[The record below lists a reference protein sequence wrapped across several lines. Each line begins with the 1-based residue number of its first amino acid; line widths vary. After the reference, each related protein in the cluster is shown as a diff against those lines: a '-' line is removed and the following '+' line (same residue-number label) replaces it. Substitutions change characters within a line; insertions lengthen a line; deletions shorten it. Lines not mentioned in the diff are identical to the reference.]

1 MGKINTRIFWN
12 IFSNLLK
19 QKQNFPVLRKHNFPT
34 PVLNFRHSVLW
45 VIELQFGRG
54 SWADKQ
60 SQTTA
65 SHLNNICHKSYRYHY
80 RYLLNASSNIC
91 VYLIYW
97 DYSNSDQDDNTNS
110 ISMLSMLNPNGFLW
124 QVTEQLENKV
134 SWGTIA
140 ILSLQWISTG
150 RLRILL
156 FKIASVMCN
165 LHVYRLLQNMP
176 TV

>member
-1 MGKINTRIFWN
+1 MSQHIFSKSQHGKEKKKKKKRRSSMAKINTRIFWN

-19 QKQNFPVLRKHNFPT
+19 QNQNFPVLRKHNFPT

-65 SHLNNICHKSYRYHY
+65 KHLNNICHKSYHYHF
-80 RYLLNASSNIC
+80 RYLLNASQNIC

-97 DYSNSDQDDNTNS
+97 EYSNSDQEDTT
-110 ISMLSMLNPNGFLW
+110 
-124 QVTEQLENKV
+124 Q
-134 SWGTIA
+134 IA
-140 ILSLQWISTG
+140 YP
-150 RLRILL
+150 
-156 FKIASVMCN
+156 C
-165 LHVYRLLQNMP
+165 YP
-176 TV
+176 C